1 MDVGCASG
9 VEPGSNTVSDAV
21 ETGSNTVSD
30 TVNSSSTAPALVDM
44 AKGGAEDGGA
54 ALASLVRH

>member
-1 MDVGCASG
+1 M
-9 VEPGSNTVSDAV
+9 EPGSNTVSDAV